1 MNTAIRL
8 KFATPYISSITRDQY
23 YVHSPMPLDGPIS
36 YAIYWETSARN
47 ETVTLTSG
55 SADDELMER
64 AVYPELRRVLAAT
77 TVGQI
82 LGDLVSTDEVF
93 VVSSGFPLVDGETY
107 IKRGATYVGLNSG
120 QPLRLEYETQPIR
133 RRVYPERL
141 SELGIDVLTKKGQV
155 SKEGI
160 DTSRGGLKGIDNKLT
175 AWAIFEYVWFAD
187 VLDVVRL
194 KELLEILKFQG
205 MGKKRTAGFGKIV
218 DYQLEPVPRLSIDRS
233 VFADLNGQTILLR
246 PLPYDE
252 INRAVQRVVM
262 TNLMI
267 EFGCGIRPPYWSERR
282 VVVREGTIFGF
293 L

>member
-1 MNTAIRL
+1 
-8 KFATPYISSITRDQY
+8 
-23 YVHSPMPLDGPIS
+23 MPLDGPVS
-36 YAIYWETSARN
+36 YAIYWETSAHN
-47 ETVTLTSG
+47 EEVTLTRG
-55 SADDELMER
+55 STDDDLMER
-64 AVYPELRRVLAAT
+64 TVYPELRRVFATT

-93 VVSSGFPLVDGETY
+93 VVSSGFPVLDGETY
-107 IKRGATYVGLNSG
+107 VKQGATYVGLDSG
-120 QPLRLEYETQPIR
+120 QPLRLKYETQPIR

-141 SELGIDVLTKKGQV
+141 SELNIDVLTKTGRV
-155 SKEGI
+155 SEEGI

-187 VLDVVRL
+187 VLDDARL

-205 MGKKRTAGFGKIV
+205 MGKKRTAGFGRMV
-218 DYQLEPVPRLSIDRS
+218 DCQLEPVPGLSIERS
-233 VFADLNGQTILLR
+233 VFADLDDQMTLLR

-252 INRAVQRVVM
+252 INRAAQRVVM

-267 EFGCGIRPPYWSERR
+267 EFGCGTRPPYWSERR